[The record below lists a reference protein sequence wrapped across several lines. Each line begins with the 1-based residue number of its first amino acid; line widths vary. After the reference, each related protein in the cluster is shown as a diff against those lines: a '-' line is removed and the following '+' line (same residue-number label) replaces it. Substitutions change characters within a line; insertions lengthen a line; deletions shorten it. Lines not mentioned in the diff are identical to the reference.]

1 MQNILNVRVNNEAG
15 RWPQLMGVRRGGG
28 GGEGGYSLFI
38 SRDAWDT
45 HMFHPANSSST
56 SVKET
61 PRRRIMVMSSLIMKY
76 PWISSENRMVVRG
89 RGAPPTDPMNHFL

>member
-28 GGEGGYSLFI
+28 GGGEGGYSLFI

-45 HMFHPANSSST
+45 HMFQPANSKQHPHEGNT
-56 SVKET
+56 IGGE
-61 PRRRIMVMSSLIMKY
+61 
-76 PWISSENRMVVRG
+76 
-89 RGAPPTDPMNHFL
+89 